1 MARTPTDDSEGLR
14 RTPPTPPKMTK
25 EHWLRRDKSSVTLSR
40 SELEH
45 VAQLLAAGR
54 VLLRENRPIP
64 GKLRAAL
71 TRLGISTV
79 GL

>member
-1 MARTPTDDSEGLR
+1 MARTPIDEAEGLR

-25 EHWLRRDKSSVTLSR
+25 DQWLRRDKSSVTLSR

-54 VLLRENRPIP
+54 LPL
-64 GKLRAAL
+64 
-71 TRLGISTV
+71 
-79 GL
+79 